1 MFGSRNPVNEQIV
14 LYVLSRVVTSLLPR
28 EPEAIRAAAA
38 APPPKPLPAGA
49 LTPPG
54 YPYPKPL
61 PPSSKVFEVYA
72 ALTWGAVMWLF
83 QHRRDRL
90 QSGMVNSMQYLY
102 LVRRPR
108 WITADRGRTRRSGA
122 TGRTSS
128 GTTSDETGRLYT
140 GVVASTES
148 RSQLGRAIAKVGLER
163 LADALQAV

>member
-28 EPEAIRAAAA
+28 EPEAIRAAAS

-102 LVRRPR
+102 LVRRP
-108 WITADRGRTRRSGA
+108 I
-122 TGRTSS
+122 
-128 GTTSDETGRLYT
+128 
-140 GVVASTES
+140 
-148 RSQLGRAIAKVGLER
+148 LEYG
-163 LADALQAV
+163 

>member
-1 MFGSRNPVNEQIV
+1 M
-14 LYVLSRVVTSLLPR
+14 VTSLLPR
-28 EPEAIRAAAA
+28 EPEAIRAAAL

-61 PPSSKVFEVYA
+61 PPSSRIFEAYA

-102 LVRRPR
+102 LVRP
-108 WITADRGRTRRSGA
+108 GKELRR
-122 TGRTSS
+122 
-128 GTTSDETGRLYT
+128 
-140 GVVASTES
+140 
-148 RSQLGRAIAKVGLER
+148 
-163 LADALQAV
+163 